1 MVDQCVSE
9 CGNTRCRYN
18 AAGQRTA
25 DVRLVYMRD
34 RTKMGCEGWQ
44 PVKGET
50 KPAKIST
57 AASKSGAKA
66 HKSGAKVRKGG
77 TKAPAGATRKR
88 IPAKHK
94 PKETAT

>member
-18 AAGQRTA
+18 AASQRTA

-44 PVKGET
+44 PVKGAA
-50 KPAKIST
+50 KPGESRGKVRE
-57 AASKSGAKA
+57 SG
-66 HKSGAKVRKGG
+66 SKVRKSGS
-77 TKAPAGATRKR
+77 KARESGSKASAGATKKKKAAKR
-88 IPAKHK
+88 R
-94 PKETAT
+94 PKETDR

>member
-18 AAGQRTA
+18 AASQRAA

-44 PVKGET
+44 PVKGAA

-57 AASKSGAKA
+57 AAL
-66 HKSGAKVRKGG
+66 KSGAKVRKSGAKARKSG
-77 TKAPAGATRKR
+77 AKAPVGATKKR
-88 IPAKHK
+88 MPAKHK
-94 PKETAT
+94 PKETTG